1 MMSDELAAE
10 EFDKHPENDFTFGG
24 YVWRM
29 DERGADPAIYHK
41 DALSESL
48 MWGLD
53 YVVREVKGWLY
64 TRGWKTEAQHFQDQ
78 YGSRGV
84 AEMPNERE
92 NDSESIEEFQRMVSE
107 SYDRGITHKGT
118 YQEWWDAKQG
128 YKDKLKTLTPPCILA
143 GHVMI
148 DGGGKV
154 KWCNNCDKE
163 ERLNSEGV
171 WV

>member
-1 MMSDELAAE
+1 MSDELAAE
-10 EFDKHPENDFTFGG
+10 EFDKHPENDFRLGG
-24 YVWRM
+24 YVFRAHLK
-29 DERGADPAIYHK
+29 ESGAMLQELLDKKESILTLYLVEDLKKDTAI
-41 DALSESL
+41 
-48 MWGLD
+48 
-53 YVVREVKGWLY
+53 
-64 TRGWKTEAQHFQDQ
+64 RGWKTEAQHFQDQ

-84 AEMPNERE
+84 AEMPNERDNE
-92 NDSESIEEFQRMVSE
+92 DFIYFDNSS
-107 SYDRGITHKGT
+107 
-118 YQEWWDAKQG
+118 
-128 YKDKLKTLTPPCILA
+128 YKDKLKTLTPPCILV

>member
-84 AEMPNERE
+84 AEMPNERDNE
-92 NDSESIEEFQRMVSE
+92 DFIYFDNSS
-107 SYDRGITHKGT
+107 
-118 YQEWWDAKQG
+118 
-128 YKDKLKTLTPPCILA
+128 YKDKLKTLTPPCILV